1 MSIISKDRINLK
13 VNAVDKADAGRKPGE
28 LLVKTGCVLPEYVNG
43 MLAREE
49 SMSTSLGNG
58 VAIPHGIH
66 ANVKHILKTG
76 ISVIR
81 LVEGVEWDEGEKVS
95 LVIGIAAQ
103 EDEHVEVLANLAD
116 VIDDEQN
123 LAELLSTTDP
133 NVIIKYLGVN

>member
-1 MSIISKDRINLK
+1 MSIISKERINLQ
-13 VNAVDKADAGRKPGE
+13 ASATDKADAVRKAGE
-28 LLVKTGCVLPEYVNG
+28 LLVKTGCVMPEYVDG

-66 ANVKHILKTG
+66 ANVNHILKTG
-76 ISVIR
+76 ISVIK
-81 LVEGVEWDEGEKVS
+81 LAEAVEWDEGEKVS
-95 LVIGIAAQ
+95 LVIGIAAL

-123 LAELLSTTDP
+123 LSELLSATDP
-133 NVIIKYLGVN
+133 DVIIKYLGVN